1 MNTQVGVARAGGDRR
16 GQGGVGKVV
25 SRQREELGVYS
36 AWRCHATTVVAGHS
50 WRFNGS
56 VAVNRVRSTAL
67 GYALLAPSLFGVVTF
82 LLLPMLVVF
91 WLSLHRWD
99 LLGPIRYVGLDNW
112 QSVLTDRSFGTSL
125 VVTLAFIAMVVPVQ
139 TALGLIGAAMLARGL
154 PGSGFFRTL
163 YVLPWICAP
172 LAIAVLW
179 RWILAPTDGAVSTL
193 LGHQIEWLT
202 DPGVALPVVSAV
214 VVWTNV
220 GYVTLFFLAGIL
232 AIPEDIHNAAR
243 VDGANAWQRFR
254 RITLPML
261 RPTLFFVTVTG
272 VISAA
277 QVFDTVY
284 ALTGG
289 GPQGRTDLVAHRI
302 YAEAFGAAAVGRAAV
317 MAVVL
322 FVLLIGVTIVQH
334 LYFRRRISYDL
345 I

>member
-1 MNTQVGVARAGGDRR
+1 MAQRR
-16 GQGGVGKVV
+16 
-25 SRQREELGVYS
+25 RTT
-36 AWRCHATTVVAGHS
+36 ATA
-50 WRFNGS
+50 
-56 VAVNRVRSTAL
+56 
-67 GYALLAPSLFGVVTF
+67 YALLAPSLFGVVAF
-82 LLLPMLVVF
+82 MLLPMLVVV

-99 LLGPIRYVGLDNW
+99 LLSPMEYVGLRNW
-112 QSVLTDRSFGTSL
+112 QSVLTDPTFGTSL
-125 VVTLAFIAMVVPVQ
+125 VVTLLFVVLVVPAQ
-139 TALGLIGAAMLARGL
+139 TLLGLIAASLLTRGL

-179 RWILAPTDGAVSTL
+179 RWILAPTDGAVSTV
-193 LGHQIEWLT
+193 LGRQIEWLT
-202 DPGVALPVVSAV
+202 DPTLALPVVSAV

-232 AIPEDIHNAAR
+232 NIPEDIHNAAR
-243 VDGANAWQRFR
+243 TDGATTWQRFR
-254 RITLPML
+254 HITLPML
-261 RPTLFFVTVTG
+261 RPTLFFVLVTG
-272 VISAA
+272 IISAA

-289 GPQGRTDLVAHRI
+289 GPQNRTDLVAHRI

-322 FVLLIGVTIVQH
+322 FALLVGVTIVQQ

-345 I
+345 T